1 MGGADIIPGV
11 SGGTIALILG
21 FYERLVFSLSHFDLT
36 LLQHV
41 RRRELAVAARHIDL
55 RFLLATGFGAITG
68 IVSLAGLM
76 NYLLENQRQHT
87 QAVFFGLI
95 LASSLLVFRM
105 IRRWS
110 PLIVAAPIV
119 GAVAAFII
127 VGLPL
132 LESPPEGDGYVFI
145 SGMTAIC
152 ATILPGISGA
162 YVMVILGI
170 YEPVTGLLRQ
180 MLHGDITLEG
190 LGTLGAFAAGAGI
203 GLLGF
208 SKILRRLLAH
218 FETLTFAVLCG
229 FMVGSL
235 RKIWPF
241 QTYVD
246 GRSLN
251 VLPESFNANT
261 GTTLLCFVVGVIIIA
276 ATNRPDVLDP
286 AILRPGRFDR
296 RINVPRP
303 DLGGRVGIL
312 AVHTKKVPLAGDVDL
327 EIIARGSPGFSGA
340 DLENLVNEAALLA
353 ARLDKDEVSMNDFE
367 MAKDKVLMGS
377 ERRSMVINEEE
388 KKRTAW
394 HEAGHTV
401 TGYLLPH
408 HDPVHKVS
416 IIPRGPALGVTM
428 SLPKEDRLGYSK
440 DWASDRI
447 AMALGGRIAE
457 ELVLGDITTGAADDF
472 RQATNLAR
480 SMVTEWGMSERLGP
494 LAYLEREE
502 SFLPFMPGPRRGEY
516 SEKTAREIDEEVHR
530 IIMEQYNRVT
540 SLLKSNQSKLE
551 NMAKALLERETLDAA
566 EIIAVMEDRELPEKK
581 QVVIP
586 SYAEK
591 QRRGKEKRKGAL
603 FTPRPREVPSGS

>member
-241 QTYVD
+241 KIDLT
-246 GRSLN
+246 
-251 VLPESFNANT
+251 
-261 GTTLLCFVVGVIIIA
+261 
-276 ATNRPDVLDP
+276 PDVHEMKLKQFRNIWPETIDS
-286 AILRPGRFDR
+286 
-296 RINVPRP
+296 
-303 DLGGRVGIL
+303 
-312 AVHTKKVPLAGDVDL
+312 DVVL
-327 EIIARGSPGFSGA
+327 S
-340 DLENLVNEAALLA
+340 VVLA
-353 ARLDKDEVSMNDFE
+353 AAAFGFVLLLDKMTD
-367 MAKDKVLMGS
+367 
-377 ERRSMVINEEE
+377 
-388 KKRTAW
+388 
-394 HEAGHTV
+394 GHTA
-401 TGYLLPH
+401 TPELEGQ
-408 HDPVHKVS
+408 
-416 IIPRGPALGVTM
+416 
-428 SLPKEDRLGYSK
+428 
-440 DWASDRI
+440 
-447 AMALGGRIAE
+447 AE
-457 ELVLGDITTGAADDF
+457 
-472 RQATNLAR
+472 
-480 SMVTEWGMSERLGP
+480 
-494 LAYLEREE
+494 
-502 SFLPFMPGPRRGEY
+502 
-516 SEKTAREIDEEVHR
+516 
-530 IIMEQYNRVT
+530 
-540 SLLKSNQSKLE
+540 
-551 NMAKALLERETLDAA
+551 
-566 EIIAVMEDRELPEKK
+566 
-581 QVVIP
+581 
-586 SYAEK
+586 
-591 QRRGKEKRKGAL
+591 
-603 FTPRPREVPSGS
+603 